1 MPAINNSMNYTDLFG
16 SRYPII
22 AAPMNKVSDLK
33 LAIACHNAGILPSLS
48 LYTYFV
54 IDRLRLD
61 LFDAALKEFKNQ
73 TGSNKIL
80 VSVLTSDMFNKNV
93 QKILLDNQI
102 ELLEII
108 DDKTIVNGEV
118 WEFFKNEIQ
127 SLQESGI
134 KIFLK
139 ALTSRNAD
147 LLIDGVI
154 LKSNAGAGRGID
166 HLSIDD
172 ELKKVQEKYVGLPVV
187 MSGGIST
194 SADVMKYLDLGCIAV
209 AVGTLIAA
217 AEESPISNESKQ
229 KMIESTYADVVRFG
243 KANQNALIFK
253 PIAEDDHNNTG
264 SLVQGIK
271 SPDTGI
277 LFAGRAL
284 NNIKEIR
291 PVKDIINDLIKDLK

>member
-1 MPAINNSMNYTDLFG
+1 MNYTDLFG

-22 AAPMNKVSDLK
+22 AAPMNKVSDLN
-33 LAIACHNAGILPSLS
+33 LAIACHEAGILPSLS

-61 LFDAALKEFKNQ
+61 LFDAALKEFRAR

-80 VSVLTSDMFNKNV
+80 VSVLTSDMFNKNI
-93 QKILLDNQI
+93 QTILLDNRV

-118 WEFFKNEIQ
+118 WEFFKSEMAY
-127 SLQESGI
+127 LQGQGI

-147 LLIDGVI
+147 LSIDGVV

-166 HLSIDD
+166 HLDIDE
-172 ELKKVQEKYVGLPVV
+172 ELKKVQQKYLGLPVV

-194 SADVMKYLDLGCIAV
+194 SADVKKYLDLGCIAV
-209 AVGTLIAA
+209 AVGTLLAA
-217 AEESPISNESKQ
+217 AEESPVSKESKQ
-229 KMIESTYADVVRFG
+229 TMIESTYADVVRFG

-253 PIAEDDHNNTG
+253 PMADDDHNNTG

-271 SPDTGI
+271 DPSAGI
-277 LFAGRAL
+277 LFAGKAL
-284 NNIKEIR
+284 NNVTAIR
-291 PVKDIINDLIKDLK
+291 PVKDIINDLVKDLE